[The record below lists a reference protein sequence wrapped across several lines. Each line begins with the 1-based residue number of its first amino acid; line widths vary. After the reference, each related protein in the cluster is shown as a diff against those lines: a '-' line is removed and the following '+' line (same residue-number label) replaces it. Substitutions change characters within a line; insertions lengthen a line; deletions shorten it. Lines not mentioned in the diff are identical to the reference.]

1 MRLRPLSLVLHRCCT
16 ATRGRSLGH
25 RTASH
30 ELGGHDA
37 VASHGVRSLNESM
50 PSEAAL
56 PGFDPDLAHGEVL
69 HVCGGQ
75 GSRDPN
81 CCRSDETVGLVQC
94 GSRCGKVAAPGSGEA
109 AFGDAE
115 RSQSKAAKKPHRMGF
130 LVGVEP
136 TPDLLD
142 RDRAHPRLSSQ
153 ASQAGDPVGG
163 RAPSKR
169 VDEHGRVEE

>member
-25 RTASH
+25 RTARTGSVDMTR
-30 ELGGHDA
+30 LCDT
-37 VASHGVRSLNESM
+37 VRSLNESM

-142 RDRAHPRLSSQ
+142 RDGAYPRLSSQ
-153 ASQAGDPVGG
+153 ASQAGDPVGD

>member
-1 MRLRPLSLVLHRCCT
+1 
-16 ATRGRSLGH
+16 
-25 RTASH
+25 
-30 ELGGHDA
+30 
-37 VASHGVRSLNESM
+37 M

-142 RDRAHPRLSSQ
+142 RDGAHPRLSSQ

-163 RAPSKR
+163 RSASKR

>member
-1 MRLRPLSLVLHRCCT
+1 
-16 ATRGRSLGH
+16 
-25 RTASH
+25 
-30 ELGGHDA
+30 
-37 VASHGVRSLNESM
+37 M
-50 PSEAAL
+50 PSDAAL

-115 RSQSKAAKKPHRMGF
+115 RGQPKAAKQSHRMGF

-136 TPDLLD
+136 TLC
-142 RDRAHPRLSSQ
+142 AHPC
-153 ASQAGDPVGG
+153 
-163 RAPSKR
+163 
-169 VDEHGRVEE
+169 GRVVVPCVPRIGEGAEGRFNIVPTSFVVEGLAHRCFDVRPSLASPSATVELFDKFVVQKLCADACVNLDPPVFDNSPGL

>member
-1 MRLRPLSLVLHRCCT
+1 VRLRPLSLVLHRCCT

-25 RTASH
+25 RTARTGSVDMTR
-30 ELGGHDA
+30 LCDT
-37 VASHGVRSLNESM
+37 VRSLNESM

-115 RSQSKAAKKPHRMGF
+115 RKQSYRMPIEGRETVLPHGF
-130 LVGVEP
+130 PRRGGAHARSPRPRWRIPTAEFPGV
-136 TPDLLD
+136 
-142 RDRAHPRLSSQ
+142 
-153 ASQAGDPVGG
+153 ASRRPG
-163 RAPSKR
+163 RRPGALEAR
-169 VDEHGRVEE
+169 R